1 MVCVYYNL
9 AQYFL
14 AQCNKAIASFRK
26 LGKKGKIKKG
36 ISGQL
41 PATETPTCLAVAKI
55 QIIFSLRRDSPPPH
69 IPPFY
74 RIWQKHLK
82 KCLVDIVDFLREEA
96 EKCN

>member
-36 ISGQL
+36 VSGQL
-41 PATETPTCLAVAKI
+41 PDQLDPNQDPNL
-55 QIIFSLRRDSPPPH
+55 PH
-69 IPPFY
+69 
-74 RIWQKHLK
+74 
-82 KCLVDIVDFLREEA
+82 CS
-96 EKCN
+96 